1 MKRLPIFSAAFALLL
16 GLSALILVAPVALQA
31 DEPVNFSKLIP
42 FLPKAPEGWTSE
54 TPDGSTTE
62 SGQFKLTTVG
72 CNYSKG
78 EGDAAATAAVNIID
92 SSNNQQF
99 MDSTTAGWSF
109 SQETPDGYT
118 KSLKIDEFPGFETYD
133 KGSKTGSI
141 WVIVAK
147 RFLIHIDLTNQEPA
161 ELQKW
166 LRGMDLKKL
175 AALK

>member
-1 MKRLPIFSAAFALLL
+1 MKRLPIFPAAFALLL
-16 GLSALILVAPVALQA
+16 GLLVLAIATTTLRA
-31 DEPVNFSKLIP
+31 DEPVHFSKLMP
-42 FLPKAPEGWTSE
+42 FLPKAPTGWTSE

-78 EGDAAATAAVNIID
+78 EGDSSATAAVNIID

-109 SQETPDGYT
+109 SQETPEGYT
-118 KSLKIDEFPGFETYD
+118 KSVKVDEFSGFETYD
-133 KGSKTGSI
+133 KASKTGSI
-141 WVIVAK
+141 WLVVAK
-147 RFLIHIDLTNQEPA
+147 RFFIHIDLTNQEPA

-166 LRGMDLKKL
+166 IRSVDLKKL
-175 AALK
+175 AVLK